1 MTLTGL
7 KRKAAVI
14 VFWLALWQ
22 LISIAIHNTIILVGP
37 MEVAKALLTQ
47 AALPDFWKTAGLSFG
62 KIASGFFMASASGIL
77 MGSAASRFPFL
88 RDLLE
93 PVMVLI
99 KSVPVASFV
108 ILALFWIGS
117 RNLSIF
123 IAFLVV
129 FPMIYVNTMAG
140 LKNADRE
147 LLEMACVFHM
157 TPLKK
162 LRYIY
167 WPALL
172 PYLTSGV
179 GVSLGMGIKS
189 GIAAEVIGVPAHSIG
204 EKLYMAKIYL
214 STADLFAW
222 TLVVIILSGLF
233 EKTLMGLLKAAEQKN
248 TARGQ
253 PKMAAGSRGNDGS
266 LEKQEE
272 SHDGR

>member
-1 MTLTGL
+1 MKRTGL
-7 KRKAAVI
+7 WRKAAII

-22 LISIAIHNTIILVGP
+22 FISIAIHNAIILVGP
-37 MEVAKALLTQ
+37 AEVAGALLTQ
-47 AALPDFWKTAGLSFG
+47 LPQPDFWKTAALSFG
-62 KIASGFFMASASGIL
+62 KIAIGFFMAFGAGIL
-77 MGSAASRFPFL
+77 TGAAAGRFPFIK
-88 RDLLE
+88 DLLE

-108 ILALFWIGS
+108 ILALFWVGS

-123 IAFLVV
+123 ISFLVV
-129 FPMIYVNTMAG
+129 FPMIYVNTIAG
-140 LKNADRE
+140 FNNARQD
-147 LLEMACVFHM
+147 LLEMAGVFHM
-157 TPLKK
+157 TALKK

-179 GVSLGMGIKS
+179 GTSLGMSIKS

-222 TLVVIILSGLF
+222 TLVVILISGLF
-233 EKTLMGLLKAAEQKN
+233 EKALMELLKAAERKN
-248 TARGQ
+248 TAG
-253 PKMAAGSRGNDGS
+253 KGTEGAGK
-266 LEKQEE
+266 EKQRRREDEE
-272 SHDGR
+272 